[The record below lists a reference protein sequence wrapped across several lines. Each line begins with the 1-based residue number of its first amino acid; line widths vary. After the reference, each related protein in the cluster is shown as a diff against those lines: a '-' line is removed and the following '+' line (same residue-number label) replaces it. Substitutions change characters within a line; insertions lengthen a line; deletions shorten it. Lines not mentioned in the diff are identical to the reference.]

1 MIFFSLTGNCC
12 AFILITITPMP
23 IKKAT
28 TMEKTKY
35 NTTTPS
41 FIFYKYH
48 KRYYNIPSI
57 VIHHF
62 VLNYSAAKQ

>member
-35 NTTTPS
+35 NTTTPF
-41 FIFYKYH
+41 FIFT
-48 KRYYNIPSI
+48 NITNDIITFSI